1 VAALRCGKAVQIHCS
16 FVVCTASCTAC
27 ILEKDKKT
35 NKTMPINNTGLCY
48 CQHADVTISV
58 RKNAENARFQI
69 RDFKVDF
76 LKVFKKYWGGIA
88 QERPLEI
95 MAVGGS
101 LRYCIANDGEL
112 KHVVLLSRG
121 NLGSET
127 NTPICGGDATEN
139 KMVWTL

>member
-1 VAALRCGKAVQIHCS
+1 MTIAGTLDVLTKVLIDNGLKLNVKKSQRSSVAALRCGKAVQIHCS

-76 LKVFKKYWGGIA
+76 LKVFKEVLGGHSPRTA
-88 QERPLEI
+88 T
-95 MAVGGS
+95 GDHGS
-101 LRYCIANDGEL
+101 RRKPKIL
-112 KHVVLLSRG
+112 H
-121 NLGSET
+121 SE
-127 NTPICGGDATEN
+127 
-139 KMVWTL
+139 